1 MFSFIGISLL
11 GFSSIVGI
19 NYGFY
24 KLGMWSVRKRLIE
37 TRELLLK
44 QHPQDELLIEEI
56 SNHIVE
62 IDMFNKSVKRSNLK
76 SN

>member
-1 MFSFIGISLL
+1 MISVFV
-11 GFSSIVGI
+11 FSSIVGI

-24 KLGMWSVRKRLIE
+24 KLGMWSVKKRLTD

-44 QHPQDELLIEEI
+44 QNPQDDLLIEEI

-62 IDMFNKSVKRSNLK
+62 IDMFNKSKKNISKNK
-76 SN
+76 

>member
-1 MFSFIGISLL
+1 MFQIIGITLL
-11 GFSSIVGI
+11 SFSSIIGI

-37 TRELLLK
+37 TRKLLLK
-44 QHPQDELLIEEI
+44 QHPQDEILIEEI

-62 IDMFNKSVKRSNLK
+62 IDMFNKSKLK
-76 SN
+76 SK